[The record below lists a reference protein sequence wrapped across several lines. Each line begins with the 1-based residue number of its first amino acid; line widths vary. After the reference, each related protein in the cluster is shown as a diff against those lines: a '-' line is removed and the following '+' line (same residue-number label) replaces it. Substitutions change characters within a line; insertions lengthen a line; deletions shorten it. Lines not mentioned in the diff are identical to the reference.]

1 MKTFPGTGTFLSIT
15 IVFSQ
20 IPLDLAECYQ
30 EFPLILEDN
39 VFDYYGYQSRL
50 AESCPGPTSCP
61 AFDISSWSGDND
73 QEFVDACN
81 NDEGK
86 VLEADYTWNCYH
98 VFDSSDD
105 SWTMTT
111 LNFKRCVGT
120 SCTTTDQAINFDS
133 ISYGTD
139 VMCTGSP
146 VPGSDLETPAPGSN
160 ACNFGKFLAIHHVI
174 ATALFYAIRV

>member
-1 MKTFPGTGTFLSIT
+1 MKTFPGTGTFFSIT

-20 IPLDLAECYQ
+20 IPLDFAQCYL

-39 VFDYYGYQSRL
+39 VFDYYGYKSRL

-61 AFDISSWSGDND
+61 AFDVSSWSGDND

-86 VLEADYTWNCYH
+86 VVEADYTWTCSH
-98 VFDSSDD
+98 LFDNSDD

-111 LNFKRCVGT
+111 LNYKRCVGR
-120 SCTTTDQAINFDS
+120 CTTTDQAISFDS
-133 ISYGTD
+133 IAFGTD
-139 VMCTGSP
+139 VLCTGS
-146 VPGSDLETPAPGSN
+146 N
-160 ACNFGKFLAIHHVI
+160 ASKFGNSLAFLACTWMV
-174 ATALFYAIRV
+174 AMMLFDTIGAERFK